1 MKFGRWQTVAA
12 LAGTVIAVGVAWFV
26 QTRQA
31 GSAALPAADRSAGA
45 ATPSAGG
52 PGAGP
57 VAVEVAKATER
68 SIEDAAQGVG
78 SLRALRSVML
88 RPETSGRIARIGV
101 ADGAAV
107 RRGQLLV
114 QLDDALPA
122 AELRQAKAQAGIAR
136 TQHERNAELL
146 AQNFISRSG
155 FDQSAAA
162 LEVAQAQVAL
172 AQAQLERLRVL
183 APFDGVAGIRSVSE
197 GDYVKDGA
205 DLLGVED
212 RSAMRVDFR
221 LPERYLAQLKPGQPV
236 SVDVDAWPGRRFDA
250 KVDAL
255 DSVVDADGRSVLVR
269 ARIDN
274 TQTVLRSGMFARVRV
289 VFDVRSNAVTVPEEA
304 LVPVA
309 GRQFVVKVI
318 DRADGTPVSERLEA
332 RVGVRM
338 QGQAEIMQGLKAG
351 DRVVTAG
358 HARLLQADGVPVR
371 VVELA
376 PAGGE
381 PASAPAA
388 SPPASGSRANGPSAR
403 GAAGTE
409 MVTRAAGSEKAPRAA
424 AGAAS
429 AGAAGMR
436 LAFRWPLG

>member
-12 LAGTVIAVGVAWFV
+12 VAAIAIALGVAWLV
-26 QTRQA
+26 QNRQA
-31 GSAALPAADRSAGA
+31 GLAAAPAARDRSAGG
-45 ATPSAGG
+45 ATPSAGSPGGANPSAGG

-57 VAVEVAKATER
+57 VAVEVATATAR

-88 RPETSGRIARIGV
+88 RPEISGRISRIGF
-101 ADGAAV
+101 ADGATV

-136 TQHERNAELL
+136 TQHERNRELL

-183 APFDGVAGIRSVSE
+183 APFNGVAGIRSVSE
-197 GDYVKDGA
+197 GDYVQNGS
-205 DLLGVED
+205 DLVGVED
-212 RSAMRVDFR
+212 HSTMRVDFR
-221 LPERYLAQLKPGQPV
+221 LPERYLAKLKPGLPV
-236 SVDVDAWPGRRFDA
+236 VVDVDAWPGRRFDA

-274 TQTVLRSGMFARVRV
+274 KQAPLKSGMFARVRV
-289 VFDVRSNAVTVPEEA
+289 VFDVRDDAVMVPEEA

-309 GRQFVVKVI
+309 GRQFIVKVI
-318 DRADGTPVSERLEA
+318 DRADGTPASQRLEA
-332 RVGVRM
+332 RVGVRT
-338 QGQAEIMQGLKAG
+338 QGQAEITQGLKAG

-358 HARLLQADGVPVR
+358 HSRLLQADGLPLR
-371 VVELA
+371 VVEVA
-376 PAGGE
+376 PAGAQ
-381 PASAPAA
+381 PSSAPSA

-403 GAAGTE
+403 AAGG
-409 MVTRAAGSEKAPRAA
+409 AGS
-424 AGAAS
+424 GT
-429 AGAAGMR
+429 R
-436 LAFRWPLG
+436 LAFRWTLG

>member
-1 MKFGRWQTVAA
+1 
-12 LAGTVIAVGVAWFV
+12 
-26 QTRQA
+26 
-31 GSAALPAADRSAGA
+31 
-45 ATPSAGG
+45 
-52 PGAGP
+52 
-57 VAVEVAKATER
+57 VAVEVAKATAR

-88 RPETSGRIARIGV
+88 RPEISGRISRIGF
-101 ADGAAV
+101 ADGATV

-136 TQHERNAELL
+136 TQHERNRELL

-183 APFDGVAGIRSVSE
+183 APFNGVAGIRSVNE
-197 GDYVKDGA
+197 GDYVQNGS
-205 DLLGVED
+205 DLVGVED
-212 RSAMRVDFR
+212 HSTMRVDFR
-221 LPERYLAQLKPGQPV
+221 LPERYLAKLKPGLPV
-236 SVDVDAWPGRRFDA
+236 VVDVDAWPGRRFDA
-250 KVDAL
+250 TVDAL

-274 TQTVLRSGMFARVRV
+274 TQAALKSGMFARVRV
-289 VFDVRSNAVTVPEEA
+289 VFDVRGNAVMVPEEA

-318 DRADGTPVSERLEA
+318 HRADGVPVSERLEA

-358 HARLLQADGVPVR
+358 HARLLQADGVPLR
-371 VVELA
+371 VVEVA
-376 PAGGE
+376 PAGAA
-381 PASAPAA
+381 PASTPAA
-388 SPPASGSRANGPSAR
+388 SPQASASRANGPSAR
-403 GAAGTE
+403 SAVG
-409 MVTRAAGSEKAPRAA
+409 EK
-424 AGAAS
+424 AAS